1 MTAATARA
9 PLDLRTA
16 EGMLSFVPDCEDRE
30 TWLAMGM
37 ALKSEYGDA
46 AFDAW
51 DRWSQGG
58 SNYNAKACRASWR
71 GFKARAGGVGI
82 GTLIKFAKD
91 GGYRFDT
98 DDRPAPD
105 GVELAR
111 RKAERAARMAA
122 EQRDR
127 ASLAA
132 TAEANALGAWRAAQR
147 TGGSAYA
154 VRKGIDN
161 PESCRFLP
169 LDQGGGLVVPM
180 LRYDLPREQALKG
193 VQIIRDDG
201 TKKFTYGMEK
211 PGTAC
216 RLGLPVVGDPVFV
229 TEGYATGMTIR
240 MALARRYPVFVAFD
254 AYNLPIVV
262 EAVHQALP
270 GCPIVICADDDH
282 ATTLKG
288 LPNNVGRIQAQIA
301 MDSVMEDTP
310 ERKGARL
317 VVRCYP
323 VFKPATPRE
332 AKDTDF
338 NDLHRLEGLA
348 EVTQQMELTLDTIE
362 ELKRHG

>member
-16 EGMLSFVPDCEDRE
+16 ERMLSFVPDCEDRE

-58 SNYNAKACRASWR
+58 GNYNAKACRASWR

-111 RKAERAARMAA
+111 RKAERAARIAA

-132 TAEANALGAWRAAQR
+132 TAEA
-147 TGGSAYA
+147 SAGRCA
-154 VRKGIDN
+154 
-161 PESCRFLP
+161 
-169 LDQGGGLVVPM
+169 
-180 LRYDLPREQALKG
+180 G
-193 VQIIRDDG
+193 VSDKANIG
-201 TKKFTYGMEK
+201 T
-211 PGTAC
+211 
-216 RLGLPVVGDPVFV
+216 
-229 TEGYATGMTIR
+229 R
-240 MALARRYPVFVAFD
+240 M
-254 AYNLPIVV
+254 
-262 EAVHQALP
+262 
-270 GCPIVICADDDH
+270 
-282 ATTLKG
+282 
-288 LPNNVGRIQAQIA
+288 
-301 MDSVMEDTP
+301 
-310 ERKGARL
+310 
-317 VVRCYP
+317 
-323 VFKPATPRE
+323 
-332 AKDTDF
+332 
-338 NDLHRLEGLA
+338 
-348 EVTQQMELTLDTIE
+348 
-362 ELKRHG
+362 